1 MRQPKGRAQVA
12 AKGLWLGTI
21 LEPDLWLL
29 EGHACYQH
37 DGQLL
42 FVTESSSITSSSK
55 HTGEEM
61 VKLALLALL
70 HAKPGKE
77 AAVEAFLKSAQPLA
91 LEETGTITWYAFKVG
106 PSQFGIFD
114 TFTDEAGRTGHLTGQ
129 IAKALMAQAEELF
142 DPLPQ
147 IEKLEILASKD
158 L

>member
-1 MRQPKGRAQVA
+1 M
-12 AKGLWLGTI
+12 
-21 LEPDLWLL
+21 
-29 EGHACYQH
+29 
-37 DGQLL
+37 
-42 FVTESSSITSSSK
+42 ESSSITSSSK

-61 VKLALLALL
+61 VKFALMALL

-77 AAVEAFLKSAQPLA
+77 AAVEALLKSAQPLA
-91 LEETGTITWYAFKVG
+91 IEETGTITWYAFKIG

-114 TFTDEAGRTGHLTGQ
+114 TFTDEAGRTAHLTGQ